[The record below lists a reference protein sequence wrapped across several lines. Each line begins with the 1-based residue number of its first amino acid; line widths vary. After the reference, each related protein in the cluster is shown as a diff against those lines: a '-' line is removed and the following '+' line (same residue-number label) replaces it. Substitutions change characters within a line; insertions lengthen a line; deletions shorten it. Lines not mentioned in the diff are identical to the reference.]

1 MATVVRPPPKT
12 SVTAVHLKS
21 QWKVGPSQA
30 IIVSHLVM
38 YLSLNLWSVSL
49 SVSHSIFD
57 TECLMIKQ
65 VVYMCFSVS
74 TQSNILPDFSTVC
87 QLVQCSSHR
96 SLPLSCFSRTRGAAR
111 QHPGCL
117 QAIVSVTVRV
127 VPFNISSV
135 FLSHLTYVGYSL
147 YLCLRAFVPL

>member
-1 MATVVRPPPKT
+1 
-12 SVTAVHLKS
+12 
-21 QWKVGPSQA
+21 
-30 IIVSHLVM
+30 
-38 YLSLNLWSVSL
+38 
-49 SVSHSIFD
+49 
-57 TECLMIKQ
+57 
-65 VVYMCFSVS
+65 MCFSVS
-74 TQSNILPDFSTVC
+74 TQSIIHPDFSTVS

-96 SLPLSCFSRTRGAAR
+96 SLPLSCFSRTRRAAR

-147 YLCLRAFVPL
+147 YLCLRASVPLCVYLPLTVFLAPISVFVGVYGISVSCCICAFWLHCMSVIVLYIYLFFMSLSVHSCLFVSL